1 MKQRLEV
8 FFLRV
13 RWALR
18 LLTDHELP
26 AGTLEFL
33 ETQEEAWESS

>member
-8 FFLRV
+8 FFLRM

-18 LLTDHELP
+18 LLASSTLP